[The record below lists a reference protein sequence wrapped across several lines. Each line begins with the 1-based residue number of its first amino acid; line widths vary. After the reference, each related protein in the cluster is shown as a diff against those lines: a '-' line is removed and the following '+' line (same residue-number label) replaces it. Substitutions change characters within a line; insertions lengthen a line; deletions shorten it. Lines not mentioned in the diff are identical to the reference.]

1 MGTFA
6 VIGYELAGLLLS
18 KGFELV
24 EVKKGKH
31 TTIYYFTDTEEL
43 YKEIELYL
51 ENKYN
56 NQE

>member
-24 EVKKGKH
+24 EVKKGKY
-31 TTIYYFTDTEEL
+31 TTIYYFIDTEEL

-51 ENKYN
+51 ENKI
-56 NQE
+56 

>member
-56 NQE
+56 N